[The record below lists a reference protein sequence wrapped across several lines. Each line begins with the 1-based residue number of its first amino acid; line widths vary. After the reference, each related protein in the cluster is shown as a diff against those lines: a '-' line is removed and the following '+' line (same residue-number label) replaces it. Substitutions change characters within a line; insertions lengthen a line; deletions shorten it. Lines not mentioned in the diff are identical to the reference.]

1 MAERHVSRGDP
12 NLGKRGF
19 PSMAKGYRDYRREQY
34 DTGYHALREEPRRVA
49 LTLACDRESRCA
61 LADRGCEEP
70 LLLLFGG
77 LGAVHQGRGQEPGR
91 EAVHAADQQGGLP
104 D

>member
-1 MAERHVSRGDP
+1 VAEGHVCGGDP

-49 LTLACDRESRCA
+49 LTLACY
-61 LADRGCEEP
+61 
-70 LLLLFGG
+70 
-77 LGAVHQGRGQEPGR
+77 
-91 EAVHAADQQGGLP
+91 
-104 D
+104 